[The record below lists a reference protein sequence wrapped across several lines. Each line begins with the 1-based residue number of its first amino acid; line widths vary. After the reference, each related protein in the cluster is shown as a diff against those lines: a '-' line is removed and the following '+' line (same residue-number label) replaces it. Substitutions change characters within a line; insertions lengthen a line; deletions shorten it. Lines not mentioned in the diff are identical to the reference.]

1 MEVNIIGED
10 KYCIER
16 NVVYPRQTWKENG
29 QQPTF

>member
-16 NVVYPRQTWKENG
+16 NVGYPRKTWKENG
-29 QQPTF
+29 QQPTL